1 MTFLLGILV
10 GCVVLALGQFPSQSI
25 SQIMA
30 EAGSCGDCVFD
41 ATTNSL
47 LLVASRA
54 NRQPGRLSRD
64 IGNHAFLRK
73 LDIREMMFKG
83 STLPT
88 EIELLTNLVE
98 LAIVNCD
105 VGGTL
110 PALGKLTQLTSL
122 MLVSNDLYGE
132 VPDLSQLSLLR
143 RIDVSNNRLW
153 GRLNLVSQGEPIQ
166 CFSNSNYCVLSAT
179 NSTSR
184 CESDC
189 ANETLV
195 SGPPPGIQFTKFV
208 PPTEPKPI
216 DPSERQ
222 ANETAEIAAMA
233 VGSIVCVGG
242 LICLIVA
249 LVRRKKLRAASTSST
264 SASPSSSSFLPIPAP
279 PEIGGTMSTS
289 SGNTSYASAEY
300 AAPPLI
306 QHLQSTLGQRE
317 EAATYGA
324 AAPAHMLKKKSSRS
338 AAGHSDE
345 AYGGAAPAHLLKK
358 KKSSRLEQQGSVA
371 LSTSSGSV
379 ALSMS
384 SGSGVAAEAW
394 RINGAD
400 LKLGR
405 ELGRGAFGVVREAQL
420 HGRKVAVKFV
430 KLDGLGGDK
439 AAREFENE
447 VARMSSLPP
456 HQCVVQLLG
465 VATVE
470 GELAAV
476 VEFCASGS
484 LQDALYGRNVRAFS
498 ERQLIEFAHDAACG
512 LDHLHRHH
520 IIHRDIAA
528 RNVLLAGKSDL
539 TAKIG
544 DFGMARAGGADGMLQ
559 TVQTVGPV
567 MWMAPEMLAA
577 RNYAAASDVFAF
589 GVLLWEIFA
598 RQRPWPTKK
607 VMEVAE
613 LVLQG
618 ERMAPPQGAPAAIV
632 DVMARCWR
640 QEANERPDMIEVRS
654 SLGELIG
661 DDE

>member
-1 MTFLLGILV
+1 MSLALFGILV
-10 GCVVLALGQFPSQSI
+10 GCVVLVLGQDPESI
-25 SQIMA
+25 SRIIA

-41 ATTNSL
+41 ATIESL
-47 LLVASRA
+47 SLVGSRA

-64 IGNHAFLRK
+64 IGNHASLRK
-73 LDIREMMFKG
+73 LHVSEMIFKDT
-83 STLPT
+83 TLPT
-88 EIELLTNLVE
+88 ELELLTDLEE
-98 LAIVNCD
+98 LAIVGCG

-110 PALGKLTQLTSL
+110 PALGKLTKLTSL
-122 MLVSNDLYGE
+122 VLANNELHGE
-132 VPDLSQLSLLR
+132 VPDVSQLSLLR
-143 RIDVSNNRLW
+143 RIDVSSNRLW
-153 GRLNLVSQGEPIQ
+153 GRLNLVSLNGDPIQ
-166 CFSNSNYCVLSAT
+166 CFSFNNFCVLSANNRT
-179 NSTSR
+179 TP
-184 CESDC
+184 CDSDC
-189 ANETLV
+189 ADETLV
-195 SGPPPGIQFTKFV
+195 SGPPPGFQFTTFV
-208 PPTEPKPI
+208 PPAPGPN
-216 DPSERQ
+216 DPSARQ
-222 ANETAEIAAMA
+222 SNETAEIAAMA
-233 VGSIVCVGG
+233 TGSTICVGG

-264 SASPSSSSFLPIPAP
+264 TSSPSSPSFLPMPAP
-279 PEIGGTMSTS
+279 PEFGGTLSTS
-289 SGNTSYASAEY
+289 SSGNTTSYASAEY

-306 QHLQSTLGQRE
+306 QHLQSTLGQGE
-317 EAATYGA
+317 EASSYGA

-338 AAGHSDE
+338 AAGHAEE

-358 KKSSRLEQQGSVA
+358 KKSSRREQQGSVA
-371 LSTSSGSV
+371 LSTSSGS
-379 ALSMS
+379 
-384 SGSGVAAEAW
+384 GVAAEAW
-394 RINGAD
+394 RIDGAD
-400 LKLGR
+400 VKLGR

-439 AAREFENE
+439 DKATREFENE

-465 VATVE
+465 VATIE

-520 IIHRDIAA
+520 VVHRDIAA

-559 TVQTVGPV
+559 TVQAVGPV
-567 MWMAPEMLAA
+567 MWMAPEMLSA

-618 ERMAPPQGAPAAIV
+618 ERMAPPHGAPAAIV

-640 QEANERPDMIEVRS
+640 QEASERPDMPEVRS
-654 SLGELIG
+654 RLGELIG